1 MNTATWNEKESAAR
15 KRSHVRSDV
24 PCQDDNGTI
33 AASAESSIHVRRDLK
48 QPAVQS
54 AEPTKTIRV
63 LLVDDH
69 PVVRKGLRCALSG
82 CEQIA
87 IVGEAADGLEAMRM
101 AKELLPHLV
110 LMDIDMPHMNGLM
123 VAERLT
129 NDNPQIK
136 VLVLSMHGDPD
147 NILSILQCGAR
158 GFVLKDA
165 PAEDLV
171 RAIERVDSG
180 ETFFSVE
187 AERMVINQFVSH
199 RPEEP
204 RTSQLT
210 KREREVLGHRR
221 WFLQQGDRLPSG
233 CGVADSRSLPQTD
246 HEQTQHLQYRRP
258 HPVHAFEGLDPRAE
272 LLAKIKISSSTL
284 LPARSEGPGPRFPCL
299 WNRASI
305 CPLMSARLLK
315 MSR

>member
-210 KREREVLGHRR
+210 KREREVLVAIADG
-221 WFLQQGDRLPSG
+221 FCSKEIACRLDVG
-233 CGVADSRSLPQTD
+233 LRTVGVYRKQIMSKLNIYSIAGLTRFTLSRGWIHVQN
-246 HEQTQHLQYRRP
+246 
-258 HPVHAFEGLDPRAE
+258 
-272 LLAKIKISSSTL
+272 
-284 LPARSEGPGPRFPCL
+284 C
-299 WNRASI
+299 
-305 CPLMSARLLK
+305 
-315 MSR
+315 